1 MKLKDLEKVTKI
13 YDEIKTLDTSTK
25 QLHKLAQSVA
35 DGGSIVKL
43 NLQITDLKL
52 KEKKAKENMF
62 DEDGSLQS
70 TSETARS
77 ISSYIDSFYGSSV
90 KVKVKPAYETDIIED
105 LSDILTLE
113 LIGLL
118 VSNKNEQKKLLIN
131 KLTKYKITL

>member
-1 MKLKDLEKVTKI
+1 MKLKDLGKVTKI
-13 YDEIKTLDTSTK
+13 YDEIKIIDESTK

-35 DGGSIVKL
+35 DSNSIVKL

-70 TSETARS
+70 ISDTSNS
-77 ISSYIDSFYGSSV
+77 ISHYISSMYGGNV
-90 KVKVKPAYETDIIED
+90 KVKVKPIYETDITED